1 MPAVTISQLPAGS
14 ALTGGEILPAVQDGA
29 TVRTTVDQLRAGL
42 AAAAHGHALADVAGL
57 QTALDGLR
65 VLGRRSL
72 WIPASALEAPASAG
86 AEAGSVEG
94 AAHGLLR
101 RTLDFDP
108 TVPESA
114 QATLALPKSW
124 DGGALA
130 LRLLWTAPAGTGD
143 VAWIIKGAAIADG
156 EPLDAA
162 FGAAVTVTDS
172 LSAPESLHTTDES
185 AAITP
190 DGTAADGGIVV
201 LRITR
206 AVEDAA
212 DTLDADAQLLG
223 LRVFYDVDA
232 ASDD

>member
-14 ALTGGEILPAVQDGA
+14 ALTGGEVLPAVQDGA

-57 QTALDGLR
+57 QGALDAVR
-65 VLGRRSL
+65 VQGRCSL
-72 WIPASALEAPASAG
+72 WIPAAALEVPSDAG
-86 AEAGSVEG
+86 AEAGSAEG

-108 TVPESA
+108 AVPESA
-114 QATLALPKSW
+114 QATLALPTSW

-130 LRLLWTAPAGTGD
+130 VRLVWTAPTGTGG
-143 VAWIIKGAAIADG
+143 VAWTIDAAAVADG

-162 FGAAVTVTDS
+162 FGAAVTVTDG
-172 LSAPESLHTTDES
+172 LSAPESLHATDES
-185 AAITP
+185 AAIVP
-190 DGTAADGGIVV
+190 SGAASDGGIVV
-201 LRITR
+201 LRIAR

-212 DTLDADAQLLG
+212 DTLEADAQLLG
-223 LRVFYDVDA
+223 LRVFFTVNA